1 MVVHVGSVASG
12 VVRFVSAGH
21 LLTQRV
27 VVAGGS
33 YQAGYDGRGC
43 SLSRAPLAPRT
54 PQTEEETGAFVDMLP
69 ENKCAAKARDT
80 CRGAARF
87 IMYRRNISGESGWW
101 GWGGASPGVAA
112 PAAGHL
118 LDIPAAAAAQSSGED
133 LEEEEEEEGEGSAPT
148 TWENIVTHWQ
158 RGETD
163 AIRRVESAATAE
175 EAAGAAAG
183 GEGAAAVAEEAGQ
196 GSRSAT
202 LPHHAS
208 VRSTTEG
215 SGDVVVQVEG
225 GGVAVPPGVEPQRRE
240 IAAAV
245 GVRAGAGG
253 GVSAGAGG
261 GGSRGAAAAHAAP
274 AAHAAAPD
282 TAAADSSGGIELG
295 KIVVESNNKSNA
307 AATSVSAAA
316 PPSAAAAAAAAAAT
330 TTVKADADDG
340 ERYCRICLA
349 GAYTRPLLSSTLA
362 FLVTRIH

>member
-12 VVRFVSAGH
+12 VVSFVSAAAD

-33 YQAGYDGRGC
+33 YEAGYDGRGC

-54 PQTEEETGAFVDMLP
+54 PQTEEETGAFVDLLP
-69 ENKCAAKARDT
+69 ENKVRRQSTRHLSC
-80 CRGAARF
+80 AARF
-87 IMYRRNISGESGWW
+87 IIMYRRNISGESGWW

-112 PAAGHL
+112 PAAGHV
-118 LDIPAAAAAQSSGED
+118 LDIPAAAAAESSGDD

-148 TWENIVTHWQ
+148 TWENIVTWQ
-158 RGETD
+158 RGKTD
-163 AIRRVESAATAE
+163 TSRRVESAATAE
-175 EAAGAAAG
+175 AAAG
-183 GEGAAAVAEEAGQ
+183 GEGAAAVAQEAGQ

-225 GGVAVPPGVEPQRRE
+225 GGVAVPPGVEPHRRE

-253 GVSAGAGG
+253 GVSTGAGG
-261 GGSRGAAAAHAAP
+261 GGFRGAAAAHAAP

-295 KIVVESNNKSNA
+295 KIVVESNNKSTA

-316 PPSAAAAAAAAAAT
+316 PPPAAAAAAAAT
-330 TTVKADADDG
+330 AAIVKADEDDG

-349 GAYTRPLLSSTLA
+349 GAYTRPLLSST
-362 FLVTRIH
+362 